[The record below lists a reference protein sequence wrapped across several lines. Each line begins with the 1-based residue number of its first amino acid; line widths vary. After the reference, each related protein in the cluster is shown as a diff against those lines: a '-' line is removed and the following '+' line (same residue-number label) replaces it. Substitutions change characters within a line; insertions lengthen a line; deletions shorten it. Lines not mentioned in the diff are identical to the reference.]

1 MKSSLGGSL
10 RKKKDRVGWLL
21 HILQLAV
28 FPGFLLL
35 TWELSVRWGWLPN
48 TLIASPSQVFVKFVI
63 MFSDGRLFEHSLIS
77 LRRLFFGFFLGT
89 GLGIVV
95 GTLVGYSRFSARLLE
110 PSILGLIPVPP
121 IAWIPLLV
129 IVFGIGETSK
139 IALISIGS
147 FCTLF
152 LQASYGI
159 RSADKELV
167 EVASVLEKSDWS
179 LLFKILLPSALPSIL
194 SSMRVAMALSWTL
207 LMASEIIASSKGLGW
222 LMWDSRN
229 FSRPDD
235 MIVGMVVVGIL
246 GKMTDSMLV
255 ALEKYLT
262 RWRQTY
268 RDT

>member
-1 MKSSLGGSL
+1 MAASAG
-10 RKKKDRVGWLL
+10 RVQVKKKDRVGLL
-21 HILQLAV
+21 LQILQYAF
-28 FPGFLLL
+28 FPCLLLL
-35 TWELSVRWGWLPN
+35 TWELSVRWGWVPN
-48 TLIASPSQVFVKFVI
+48 TLIASPSQVLPKFF
-63 MFSDGRLFEHSLIS
+63 MMLGDGRLLKHSLVS
-77 LRRLFFGFFLGT
+77 LRRLFLGFSLGT
-89 GLGIVV
+89 GLGVLA
-95 GTLVGYSRFSARLLE
+95 GTLVGYSRLGARLFE

-129 IVFGIGETSK
+129 IIFGIGETSK

-152 LQASYGI
+152 LQAAYGI

-167 EVASVLEKSDWS
+167 EVGYVLEKGNLS

-222 LMWDSRN
+222 LMWDARN

-235 MIVGMVVVGIL
+235 MIVGMVTVGIL
-246 GKMTDSMLV
+246 GKLTDSMLV

>member
-1 MKSSLGGSL
+1 MKQTMTRGNGQIS
-10 RKKKDRVGWLL
+10 WLL
-21 HILQLAV
+21 KVLQLII
-28 FPGFLLL
+28 FPCILLL
-35 TWELSVRWGWLPN
+35 AWEFSVRWGWLPE
-48 TLIASPSQVFVKFVI
+48 TLIAYPSQVVVKFFV
-63 MFSDGRLFEHSLIS
+63 MLTDGRLLEHSLIS
-77 LRRLFFGFFLGT
+77 LKRLFLGFSLGT
-89 GLGIVV
+89 TLGIIM
-95 GTLVGYSRFSARLLE
+95 GTLVGYSRFSARLFE

-129 IVFGIGETSK
+129 IVFGIGEASK

-167 EVASVLEKSDWS
+167 EVAYVLEKSDWS
-179 LLFKILLPSALPSIL
+179 LLLKILLPSALPSIL

-235 MIVGMVVVGIL
+235 MIVGMVAVGIL
-246 GKMTDSMLV
+246 GKITDSMLV

-268 RDT
+268 RNA